1 MAVRN
6 ALLPGGQRT
15 VELLN
20 DAGEPVAAVNTYLRH
35 LAARNC
41 SPNTLVAYAHD
52 LQHLWRFLAQQHLD
66 WREFK
71 VWHTV
76 EFLGYLRSLRIPLS
90 PRRRSIA
97 EALVID
103 GQPMAQL
110 AATTVNRILA
120 AVSSFYDFAIL
131 SAQLDSGNPLEKTC
145 DHQQAR
151 ATNRHRPFM
160 DGASRQR
167 PLRRRVSVKTVD
179 RLPRPMSE
187 QQIDAL
193 FAELHC
199 ARDRAIVRLMLDGGL
214 RPGEALCLHLE
225 DIRYGQ
231 RRMVVRYRNDHPKGV
246 RAKSRF
252 ERVVDLH
259 DPATLEAV
267 STYVMTER
275 PNDGDS
281 PFVFLVGGAGRRR
294 LEPPGY
300 PALFK
305 LFTRACE
312 RARIR
317 EPWVT
322 PHSLRHTHA
331 TLMWEAGMR
340 ELTLQKRLGHAS
352 PESTRIYTRISD
364 RQVVA
369 DYRRALGL
377 DQVESVTDI
386 TMPNVAS

>member
-1 MAVRN
+1 MVVRN
-6 ALLPGGQRT
+6 TILPNGQRS
-15 VELLN
+15 VLLLD
-20 DAGEPVAAVNTYLRH
+20 DAGGPVQVVNDYLRH

-41 SPNTLVAYAHD
+41 SPNTLIAYAHD
-52 LQHLWRFLAQQHLD
+52 LQHLWRFLTQQRLK
-66 WREFK
+66 WQEFR

-76 EFLGYLRSLRIPLS
+76 ELLGYLRSLRIPLS

-97 EALVID
+97 EALTID
-103 GQPMAQL
+103 GKAMAQL
-110 AATTVNRILA
+110 APATVNRILA

-131 SAQLDSGNPLEKTC
+131 SAQLDSANPLEQTL
-145 DHQQAR
+145 DHQQQR
-151 ATNRHRPFM
+151 VTSRHRPFM

-179 RLPRPMSE
+179 RLPRPMSDE
-187 QQIDAL
+187 QIDAL
-193 FAELHC
+193 FGELHC
-199 ARDRAIVRLMLDGGL
+199 QRDRAILRLMLDGGL
-214 RPGEALCLHLE
+214 RPGEALGLHLE
-225 DIRYGQ
+225 DVRYGQ
-231 RRMVVRYRNDHPKGV
+231 RRVMVRYRNDHPKGV

-259 DPATLEAV
+259 DPTTLEIV
-267 STYVMTER
+267 NMYVMTER

-281 PFVFLVGGAGRRR
+281 PFVFLIGGAGRRR

-305 LFTRACE
+305 LFIRACE

-331 TLMWEAGMR
+331 TRMWEAGMR

-369 DYRRALGL
+369 DYRQALGL
-377 DQVESVTDI
+377 DDVEPVSGVPVT
-386 TMPNVAS
+386 T

>member
-1 MAVRN
+1 MAVRSVP
-6 ALLPGGQRT
+6 LGGRRS
-15 VELLN
+15 VELLD
-20 DAGEPVAAVNTYLRH
+20 DAGEPVAVVNAYLRH
-35 LAARNC
+35 LAARDC
-41 SPNTLVAYAHD
+41 SPNTQVAYAHD
-52 LQHLWRFLAQQHLD
+52 LQHLWRFLSQQHLD
-66 WREFK
+66 WHEFR
-71 VWHTV
+71 VWHAV
-76 EFLGYLRSLRIPLS
+76 EFLGYLRSLKIPLS

-97 EALVID
+97 EALTID
-103 GQPMAQL
+103 GKPMAQL
-110 AATTVNRILA
+110 APTTVNRILA

-131 SAQLDSGNPLEKTC
+131 SAQLESGNPLEKTH
-145 DHQQAR
+145 DHQQQR
-151 ATNRHRPFM
+151 VTNRHRPFM

-167 PLRRRVSVKTVD
+167 PLRRRLSVKTVD
-179 RLPRPMSE
+179 RLPRPMSDE
-187 QQIDAL
+187 QINAL

-199 ARDRAIVRLMLDGGL
+199 KRDHAIVRLMLDGGL
-214 RPGEALCLHLE
+214 RPGEALGLHLE

-231 RRMVVRYRNDHPKGV
+231 RRLMVRYRNDHPKGV

-267 STYVMTER
+267 NTYIMTER
-275 PNDGDS
+275 PKDGDS
-281 PFVFLVGGAGRRR
+281 PFVFLVGGAGKRR

-305 LFTRACE
+305 LFIRACE
-312 RARIR
+312 RAGIR

-331 TLMWEAGMR
+331 TRMWEAGMR

-352 PESTRIYTRISD
+352 PESTRIYTRVSD
-364 RQVVA
+364 REVVA

-377 DQVESVTDI
+377 EHVESSAE
-386 TMPNVAS
+386 ASTRTFRT

>member
-1 MAVRN
+1 MEIRKTF
-6 ALLPGGQRT
+6 LPGGQRC
-15 VELLN
+15 VELLD
-20 DAGEPVAAVNTYLRH
+20 DAGESVPVFNLYLRH

-52 LQHLWRFLAQQHLD
+52 LQHLWRFLSQHHLE
-66 WREFK
+66 WREFR

-97 EALVID
+97 EARSID
-103 GQPMAQL
+103 GKPMTQL

-131 SAQLDSGNPLEKTC
+131 SAQLDSANPLEKTL
-145 DHQQAR
+145 DHQQQR
-151 ATNRHRPFM
+151 VSGRHRPFM

-179 RLPRPMSE
+179 RLPRPMSDE
-187 QQIDAL
+187 QIDAL
-193 FAELHC
+193 FAELHSQ
-199 ARDRAIVRLMLDGGL
+199 RDQAILRLMLDGGL
-214 RPGEALCLHLE
+214 RPGEALGLHLE

-231 RRMVVRYRNDHPKGV
+231 RRVMIRYRNDHPKGV

-259 DPATLEAV
+259 EPATLEIV
-267 STYVMTER
+267 NRYVMTER
-275 PNDGDS
+275 PSDGDS
-281 PFVFLVGGAGRRR
+281 PFVFLIGGAGTRR

-312 RARIR
+312 RAGIR

-331 TLMWEAGMR
+331 TRMWEAGMR

-352 PESTRIYTRISD
+352 PESTRIYTRVSD
-364 RQVVA
+364 REVVA

-377 DQVESVTDI
+377 ERIESVTDV
-386 TMPNVAS
+386 PASNLAV